1 MELTKHGKE
10 RTAGKNIECLWTTDG
25 WAYHTSQ
32 NKHTS
37 KDMERSEYKM
47 IRLWVQKGNS
57 VLVSWQLKGYDT
69 DLVGS
74 RS

>member
-1 MELTKHGKE
+1 MSMD
-10 RTAGKNIECLWTTDG
+10 IQ

-57 VLVSWQLKGYDT
+57 VLISWQLKGYDT
-69 DLVGS
+69 DLAGS